1 MPTSLWL
8 VTPGGGSSGASVTTG
23 TLAGRPAADGTQGLY
38 AVTSGASSGNLYY
51 DDAGSWVLVA
61 DATGAV
67 DPAMGGDLTGTASNA
82 QIAAGAVGPT
92 ELAATAVVAGSY
104 GSASQV
110 GTFTVDADGRLTAA
124 GNATIS
130 AVDSP
135 AGLILSRYQFK

>member
-51 DDAGSWVLVA
+51 DDAGSWVLIA
-61 DATGAV
+61 DATGTV
-67 DPAMGGDLTGTASNA
+67 SPA
-82 QIAAGAVGPT
+82 
-92 ELAATAVVAGSY
+92 ELEDTTVTPGSY
-104 GSASQV
+104 GSATQV

-124 GNATIS
+124 AAAAIQITESQVTNLQADLAAS
-130 AVDSP
+130 
-135 AGLILSRYQFK
+135 LIFAKQQFR